1 MRKHLRRIINYYWR
15 PLVLKDRCEKCGCIS
30 KLELHHMDSFRVF
43 MHQYNIPEDMNLLSN
58 EEIRYYEYIC
68 LGYHFKEV
76 KTKTLCSECHKKTH
90 KDIGRTGIK
99 AQRRIH
105 SLPTKERDKLI
116 VKLYANTTLSA
127 EMIAN
132 LTKKD
137 IINSNFINKS
147 DLLRYTEKI
156 NDDDYVFTGQKNN
169 FTKPLS
175 RQHVHHILRK
185 HVSF

>member
-1 MRKHLRRIINYYWR
+1 MEGAFNKLIAYSKINNR
-15 PLVLKDRCEKCGCIS
+15 EIT
-30 KLELHHMDSFRVF
+30 LELA
-43 MHQYNIPEDMNLLSN
+43 
-58 EEIRYYEYIC
+58 EEA
-68 LGYHFKEV
+68 L
-76 KTKTLCSECHKKTH
+76 KK
-90 KDIGRTGIK
+90 
-99 AQRRIH
+99 
-105 SLPTKERDKLI
+105 
-116 VKLYANTTLSA
+116 
-127 EMIAN
+127 AN

-147 DLLRYTEKI
+147 DLLRYAEKI

>member
-1 MRKHLRRIINYYWR
+1 MIMLR
-15 PLVLKDRCEKCGCIS
+15 
-30 KLELHHMDSFRVF
+30 
-43 MHQYNIPEDMNLLSN
+43 
-58 EEIRYYEYIC
+58 
-68 LGYHFKEV
+68 
-76 KTKTLCSECHKKTH
+76 KTH